1 MNTVGRQRVH
11 RARFPATRGR
21 RGAPTAGSEG
31 RTTARAGG
39 QSFPAGLPPFSRSPP
54 VSRAPFVTRAEIQ
67 ARHPRELAVLAADEK
82 TREIDTVRVDNACL
96 DASVEIRGILAS
108 RYTPDD
114 LERVDAESGAVLRL
128 YAIDIALY
136 RVALSF
142 SRSSETIEKRYAAA
156 IARLRDMAA
165 GKGALTVAP
174 AGGMVAADA
183 PTTSGSP
190 NEVVIDAPERL
201 FTRRR
206 FGGAA

>member
-1 MNTVGRQRVH
+1 M
-11 RARFPATRGR
+11 
-21 RGAPTAGSEG
+21 
-31 RTTARAGG
+31 
-39 QSFPAGLPPFSRSPP
+39 
-54 VSRAPFVTRAEIQ
+54 SRAPFVTRAEIQ

-82 TREIDTVRVDNACL
+82 TREVDAVRVDAACL

-114 LERVDAESGAVLRL
+114 LERVDAESAAVLRL

-136 RVALSF
+136 RVSLSF
-142 SRSSETIEKRYAAA
+142 GRSSETVEKRYGAA
-156 IARLRDMAA
+156 IARLRDMAV
-165 GKGALTVAP
+165 GKGALNVTP
-174 AGGMVAADA
+174 AGGPATAAGPA
-183 PTTSGSP
+183 TSGSP

>member
-1 MNTVGRQRVH
+1 M
-11 RARFPATRGR
+11 
-21 RGAPTAGSEG
+21 
-31 RTTARAGG
+31 
-39 QSFPAGLPPFSRSPP
+39 
-54 VSRAPFVTRAEIQ
+54 SRAPFVTRAEIQ

-114 LERVDAESGAVLRL
+114 LERVDAESAAVLRL
-128 YAIDIALY
+128 YAIDITLY
-136 RVALSF
+136 RVSLSF
-142 SRSSETIEKRYAAA
+142 GRSSETIEKRYAAA

-165 GKGALTVAP
+165 GKGALTVTP
-174 AGGMVAADA
+174 AGGPATAEGPA
-183 PTTSGSP
+183 TSGSP

>member
-1 MNTVGRQRVH
+1 MS
-11 RARFPATRGR
+11 
-21 RGAPTAGSEG
+21 AP
-31 RTTARAGG
+31 
-39 QSFPAGLPPFSRSPP
+39 
-54 VSRAPFVTRAEIQ
+54 RAPFVTRPEIQ

-82 TREIDTVRVDNACL
+82 TREIDAVRVDNACA

-114 LERVDAESGAVLRL
+114 LERVDAEGAAVLRL

-136 RVALSF
+136 RVSLSF
-142 SRSSETIEKRYAAA
+142 GRSSETIEKRYAAA
-156 IARLRDMAA
+156 VARLRDMAA

-174 AGGMVAADA
+174 AGGPAAA
-183 PTTSGSP
+183 EGPATSGSP